1 MFQRGHMRRAED
13 RSRLL
18 ESYYPDSQTGS
29 PYKIYK
35 DYKLTYLMTNI
46 LPQFIV
52 TQGRDPWGDL
62 ENYLTETLVQQQNK
76 ELFII
81 AGRDGQRSIFNSSGI
96 NISAPSHTWKV
107 VLVLEHGQGVLD
119 VTKNTIAF
127 ALDIPNYSST
137 ERVSPDNPGSPLF
150 SGNWRDYV
158 TSIHDLEAVTGYNL
172 LSNIPSDIQE
182 WIEDNN
188 NPDRPRS
195 PAITF

>member
-1 MFQRGHMRRAED
+1 
-13 RSRLL
+13 
-18 ESYYPDSQTGS
+18 
-29 PYKIYK
+29 
-35 DYKLTYLMTNI
+35 
-46 LPQFIV
+46 
-52 TQGRDPWGDL
+52 L

-119 VTKNTIAF
+119 VTKNTIAL
-127 ALDIPNYSST
+127 AVDIPNYSST

-195 PAITF
+195 PAISF